1 MFTLRFDMR
10 LRDGDASAPALYRAA
25 IEMAAWGEAH
35 GAAIAMVSEHHA
47 SSDGYLPAPFV
58 LASAMAA
65 RTTKLPIQIAA
76 LLVPLHDPI
85 ELAEQMAVLDIVSG
99 GRVSYICA
107 LGYRPEEYAMFGRDI
122 KQRGKRMEACL
133 AAMKRA
139 WRGEPFEYEG
149 RRVRVTPRPLT
160 TAGPALFMGGNA
172 PEAVRRAAR
181 LGMGMLTM
189 GGKPE
194 LNKLYQQ
201 ACAEYGQCSSSST
214 PSATPSTCFI
224 ARDVDEA
231 WREIRPY
238 MLHDAA
244 MYAAGLRT
252 WAVASRRSAGALRRG
267 GSYRSSATG
276 GGAFAARRPD
286 ASAACGGLPL
296 RPRWPASAARGNEPR
311 PRGRRNR
318 KVRPTEVRPV
328 SPQTDDPS
336 SVYKRMRER
345 LRQYNRGWA
354 LTV

>member
-47 SSDGYLPAPFV
+47 SSDGYLPAPLV

-122 KQRGKRMEACL
+122 RQRGKRMEACL
-133 AAMKRA
+133 AAMKQA

-160 TAGPALFMGGNA
+160 PGGPALFMGGNA

-181 LGMGMLTM
+181 FGMGMLTM
-189 GGKPE
+189 GGNPE
-194 LNKLYQQ
+194 LDALYRKS
-201 ACAEYGQCSSSST
+201 CAEYGTQPQLFINPVGDS
-214 PSATPSTCFI
+214 PSTCFI
-224 ARDVDEA
+224 ARNVDEG
-231 WREIRPY
+231 WREIGPY
-238 MLHDAA
+238 MLHDAE
-244 MYAAGLRT
+244 MYASWFKEMGAITKSTALSVDALRAENGNYRVLT
-252 WAVASRRSAGALRRG
+252 PDEAVERIRKHGALMLQ
-267 GSYRSSATG
+267 
-276 GGAFAARRPD
+276 PL
-286 ASAACGGLPL
+286 CGGLPPSIAWRSL
-296 RPRWPASAARGNEPR
+296 ELLASDVLPR
-311 PRGRRNR
+311 
-318 KVRPTEVRPV
+318 VR
-328 SPQTDDPS
+328 S
-336 SVYKRMRER
+336 
-345 LRQYNRGWA
+345 
-354 LTV
+354 